1 MTRQAR
7 KNTNLVEN
15 LKEINWWFD
24 TLVLK
29 ALNERGN
36 KLKIAF
42 FCVSASIYDM
52 KFGMNFWTNVTLLY
66 QY

>member
-36 KLKIAF
+36 KQKIAF